1 MLKTFLTENLF
12 IRDKFAKAMFANPVN
27 SDYVIKYV
35 KALEQKDNIEILS
48 YEVLYPEINTFK
60 NLKDRITDAYGS
72 T

>member
-1 MLKTFLTENLF
+1 
-12 IRDKFAKAMFANPVN
+12 MFANPVN

-60 NLKDRITDAYGS
+60 NLKDRITDAYGVLNTS
-72 T
+72 